1 MGLDEM
7 VWLQDRR
14 LVDQLLRMPW
24 LPLQR
29 ADAPVTLF
37 VQLWSFVSETLEPP
51 LQVMNR
57 FGVCHW
63 PVEKGREGWTTWRR
77 GRFILHYVIAQR
89 VTQKEQ
95 FKGPSQML

>member
-37 VQLWSFVSETLEPP
+37 VQLWSFVSETLG
-51 LQVMNR
+51 QFFRKMNQLAQ
-57 FGVCHW
+57 FHESE
-63 PVEKGREGWTTWRR
+63 EKG
-77 GRFILHYVIAQR
+77 YV
-89 VTQKEQ
+89 
-95 FKGPSQML
+95 